1 MNKKQLKKLAKQIAD
16 LEVTIQTSDDGYAVN
31 EAKDKMVRL
40 TETADLEFEDMMVLD
55 EMVQNLLNEKI

>member
-16 LEVTIQTSDDGYAVN
+16 LEATIQTSNDGYVVN

-55 EMVQNLLNEKI
+55 EMVQNLLKEKI

>member
-16 LEVTIQTSDDGYAVN
+16 LEVTIQTSDDGYVVN

-55 EMVQNLLNEKI
+55 EMVQNLLKEKI